1 MSLGDSTT
9 GVQMIQTKVLVSKNQ
24 SAYDIMFLAIMLYFT
39 NAAADSGLGE
49 SLPNLPKRTESLVS
63 TSSSRL
69 SEDYNFQSP
78 EIGKLLAT
86 LMASLYIPGTLI
98 YQSILRKHFIYRK
111 CGTQF
116 FDLLRRLGIHACQGI
131 ISSRNLKQLVL
142 VYTRL
147 ISS

>member
-1 MSLGDSTT
+1 M
-9 GVQMIQTKVLVSKNQ
+9 
-24 SAYDIMFLAIMLYFT
+24 MFLAIMLYFT

-86 LMASLYIPGTLI
+86 LMVSM
-98 YQSILRKHFIYRK
+98 
-111 CGTQF
+111 
-116 FDLLRRLGIHACQGI
+116 
-131 ISSRNLKQLVL
+131 
-142 VYTRL
+142 
-147 ISS
+147 